1 MSRRCLPLDGD
12 QDELAVQS
20 AGFEAIRQGEALTP
34 TELGFRAHLPAGRAE
49 AACERLLAR
58 EALQVTG
65 DGRVDGIAGLTLR
78 PTRHELRFGGASI
91 HTWCAFDSVGIPA
104 ALDVD
109 AVARTT
115 CGRCGSPI
123 EVIFA
128 AGDTRQRDCWGWMP
142 ALDPDERSL
151 ITNFCSKADLF
162 CSREHLDAWWESAG
176 RPAGEPQ
183 TMGELLEMGRATWEH
198 CVA

>member
-12 QDELAVQS
+12 DDELAVQS

-34 TELGFRAHLPAGRAE
+34 TELGFRAHLPGGRAE

-58 EALQVTG
+58 EALLVTE
-65 DGRVDGIAGLTLR
+65 DGRVDGIAGVTLR
-78 PTRHELRFGGASI
+78 PTRHGLRLAEASI

-104 ALDVD
+104 ALGAD
-109 AVARTT
+109 AVARTS

-123 EVIFA
+123 EVTFA
-128 AGDTRQRDCWGWMP
+128 AGVTRQTDCWGWIP
-142 ALDPDERSL
+142 ALDTDERSL

-162 CSREHLDAWWESAG
+162 CSRKHLDAWWEAAG
-176 RPAGEPQ
+176 RPAGEPCP
-183 TMGELLEMGRATWEH
+183 MDELLGMGRVTWEH